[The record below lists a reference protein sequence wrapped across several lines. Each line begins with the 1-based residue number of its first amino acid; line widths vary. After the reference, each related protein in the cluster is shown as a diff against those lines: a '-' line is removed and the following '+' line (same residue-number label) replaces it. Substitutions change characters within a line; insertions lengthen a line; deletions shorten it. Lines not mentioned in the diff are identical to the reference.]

1 MSEASLYPDRH
12 FLIVIPHLVSHIP
25 NKKKYAPRHYRR
37 TPKQGVTMAT
47 DMFLKLG
54 DIKGES
60 KDQAHR
66 DEIEISRWGWGMSQT
81 GSMHTGSGGGAG
93 KVNIENLSIS
103 KVMDKS
109 SPNLMMACS
118 TGKHY
123 PEARLVVR
131 KAGGSNAVEY
141 LVITLK
147 EVMVTSY
154 QTDAVTSSDVLTE
167 VIALNFATVE
177 VSYQPQKSD
186 GGKDGGA
193 VKYGWNIRQN
203 VKI

>member
-1 MSEASLYPDRH
+1 
-12 FLIVIPHLVSHIP
+12 
-25 NKKKYAPRHYRR
+25 
-37 TPKQGVTMAT
+37 MAT

-60 KDQAHR
+60 RDQAHR

-81 GSMHTGSGGGAG
+81 GSMHSGSGGGAG
-93 KVNIENLSIS
+93 KVTIDNLSIS

-131 KAGGSNAVEY
+131 KAGGSSAVEY

-154 QTDAVTSSDVLTE
+154 QSDAVKNSDELTE
-167 VIALNFATVE
+167 VIGLNFASVE
-177 VSYQPQKSD
+177 VSYQAQKAD

>member
-1 MSEASLYPDRH
+1 
-12 FLIVIPHLVSHIP
+12 
-25 NKKKYAPRHYRR
+25 
-37 TPKQGVTMAT
+37 MAT

-60 KDQAHR
+60 RDQAHR
-66 DEIEISRWGWGMSQT
+66 DEIEISKWGWGMSQT
-81 GSMHTGSGGGAG
+81 GSMHTGGGGGAG
-93 KVNIENLSIS
+93 KVNIENLAIS

-141 LVITLK
+141 LVITMK
-147 EVMVTSY
+147 EVMVASY

-167 VIALNFATVE
+167 VIGLNFATIE
-177 VSYQPQKSD
+177 VSYQPQKAD

>member
-1 MSEASLYPDRH
+1 
-12 FLIVIPHLVSHIP
+12 
-25 NKKKYAPRHYRR
+25 
-37 TPKQGVTMAT
+37 MAV

-60 KDQAHR
+60 RDQAHR
-66 DEIEISRWGWGMSQT
+66 DEIDITEWAWGLSQT
-81 GSMHTGSGGGAG
+81 GSMHSGTGGGAG
-93 KVNIENLSIS
+93 KVDIGNLNLS
-103 KVMDKS
+103 KPLDKS
-109 SPNLMMACS
+109 SPNLMMACAS
-118 TGKHY
+118 GKHF

-131 KAGGSNAVEY
+131 KAGGSSPVEY

-147 EVMVTSY
+147 EVMVISY
-154 QTDAVTSSDVLTE
+154 QSDAVKNSDELTE
-167 VIALNFATVE
+167 VIGLNFATVE
-177 VSYQPQKSD
+177 VSYQPQKAD

>member
-1 MSEASLYPDRH
+1 
-12 FLIVIPHLVSHIP
+12 
-25 NKKKYAPRHYRR
+25 
-37 TPKQGVTMAT
+37 MAI

-60 KDQAHR
+60 RDQVHR
-66 DEIEISRWGWGMSQT
+66 DEIQISKWGWGMSQT

-93 KVNIENLSIS
+93 KVNTENLAIS

-131 KAGGSNAVEY
+131 KAGGPSAVEY
-141 LVITLK
+141 LVITMK
-147 EVMVTSY
+147 EVMVISY
-154 QTDAVTSSDVLTE
+154 QSDAVTTEDVLTE
-167 VIALNFATVE
+167 VIGLNFATVE

-186 GGKDGGA
+186 GGA
-193 VKYGWNIRQN
+193 VKYGWDIRQN